1 MRHIAP
7 SSQANRAHTYTGR
20 TYIYMHMYAHA
31 NACENLSLVRAH
43 NLEHELRERVE
54 SHLGLCICSSDANDA
69 YQLTIEHELRE
80 RVESHLGI
88 CICSSDANDAY
99 QLTIE
104 HELRERVES
113 HLGHGEIERR
123 IICEEGVDELVVLPD
138 RVANL
143 LTPGEGE
150 DEGEGG

>member
-1 MRHIAP
+1 
-7 SSQANRAHTYTGR
+7 
-20 TYIYMHMYAHA
+20 MYAHA

-54 SHLGLCICSSDANDA
+54 SHLGL
-69 YQLTIEHELRE
+69 
-80 RVESHLGI
+80 